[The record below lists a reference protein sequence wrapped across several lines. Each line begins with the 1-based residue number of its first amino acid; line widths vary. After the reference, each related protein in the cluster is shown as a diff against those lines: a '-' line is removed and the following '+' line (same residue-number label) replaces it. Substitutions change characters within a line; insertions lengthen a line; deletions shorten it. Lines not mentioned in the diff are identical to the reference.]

1 LAVEEENVVGQKVG
15 VLRARVCVCL
25 CVCVCVCEIQMGKLM
40 LGASYLKND
49 LECSK
54 YLLE

>member
-1 LAVEEENVVGQKVG
+1 VVGQKVG

-25 CVCVCVCEIQMGKLM
+25 CVCGCVCEIQMGKLM